1 MSESTNIDEVLSLTT
16 IPKRESKLTNF
27 VRNNLIATIGTTIVG
42 SLVVTGFS
50 SWQIWSIYQGFR
62 STVTKQFTL
71 QKNTEQIKYLD
82 EVLTMSAR
90 MAAST
95 GNLQWQQRYDRH
107 VPELDRVLKDT
118 LENVPQN
125 IQNEAKKTDV
135 ANAKLIDLES
145 QAFALV
151 RQQKSAEA
159 LQILL
164 GLEYNSQ
171 KEIYTQG
178 NDRVLEQIDRY
189 IDTQL
194 KQYQQQLFSSIL
206 FAGIMLPV
214 LLAGWL
220 LVLSATREYIRERKY
235 AQNNFEKS
243 QIALEKINE
252 NLQKEGRI
260 RVAREL
266 QIANENE
273 QLQADV
279 EKLLELVWEVEKGD
293 FTIQADV
300 NNRTTG
306 LISDTLNR
314 SIETLGG
321 LLLQVSKT
329 NDLGAENSNYQ
340 QNLANAVVSDSQRQ
354 VASVKEIQRLTKQVR
369 SAAQNATKKLVETN
383 SSLVILQKNVR
394 DGRIN
399 IGAIDGEID
408 ILRQGNDRIVQQMK
422 TLGEFVG
429 LADRFVR
436 DQTEIATETQILA
449 MNAALVAARAAEQ
462 RDPQQFSKVAREFEN
477 IAVQVTELAQQTNQ
491 GLSDL
496 EQQSNQIYKIV
507 SAVDG
512 EVQNLGSL
520 VERVEGVV
528 KQTEAVFTS
537 VENVTEE
544 AVAAGNNVAADSAII
559 VKAAEEAETAVSSIA
574 TLAGKI
580 AEQSKDARHIADRT
594 HELSLALS
602 SQIRVFKLP
611 EDPLL
616 KETVLVS

>member
-16 IPKRESKLTNF
+16 IPKRESKLANF
-27 VRNNLIATIGTTIVG
+27 VRSNLIATIGTTIVG